1 MPAFITE
8 SWLREHFSLAPLRS
22 EPEGSRITLPE
33 GFDAAAV
40 RVTGNVVGKAMARGG
55 KPVEGFGVPAIWDPE
70 DGECHLALTK
80 DQQQIVYEVQVYR
93 VFKGQRVAERIEMAS
108 AADSAAC
115 GLETQVGERRIW
127 YLDQGYRANLC
138 SNLSAPKLPDSIPDA
153 TNLPKGTPPV
163 TLPAEAAPTESLV
176 PARWGLGLI
185 GLGLAVTGLV
195 WLRARRRPVS

>member
-1 MPAFITE
+1 MSRPRPIVE
-8 SWLREHFSLAPLRS
+8 PRLRPGR
-22 EPEGSRITLPE
+22 PTGVSRILVSLLLACGVLTLAQAPCSACSCAQRTPE
-33 GFDAAAV
+33 QVYADAATV
-40 RVTGNVVGKAMARGG
+40 
-55 KPVEGFGVPAIWDPE
+55 I
-70 DGECHLALTK
+70 DGEVLSVSSK

-115 GLETQVGERRIW
+115 GLETQVCERRIW